1 MNTCQQCVWRS
12 KETKKSKIKIKQLQ
26 DHMIKGIEDR
36 INEDIKNLFEQEE
49 GYYKSARVIFIATV
63 LLNMKIMV
71 IKIKPYQ
78 SKNTLMKLNH
88 T

>member
-36 INEDIKNLFEQEE
+36 INEDINNLFEQE
-49 GYYKSARVIFIATV
+49 
-63 LLNMKIMV
+63 
-71 IKIKPYQ
+71 
-78 SKNTLMKLNH
+78 
-88 T
+88 